1 MKHFKNKKIFTYMVV
16 GALVMALSISCKS
29 NEDPSSNWITHSNHP
44 TAGTYKGDRASVV
57 ATVTISGGA
66 CNIKGTAL
74 SDSNQ
79 PLQYD
84 ITITKWLKHKDADR
98 SRYILGDP
106 QAGGQGE
113 ATINSPSNPTS
124 FRVDYYDDGR
134 IYVDF
139 VVDNIGYYT
148 YYMTRQ

>member
-1 MKHFKNKKIFTYMVV
+1 M
-16 GALVMALSISCKS
+16 
-29 NEDPSSNWITHSNHP
+29 
-44 TAGTYKGDRASVV
+44 
-57 ATVTISGGA
+57 GGA

-79 PLQYD
+79 SLQYD
-84 ITITKWLKHKDADR
+84 ITITKWLKHKDTDH
-98 SRYILGDP
+98 SGYILRS
-106 QAGGQGE
+106 QGE

-134 IYVDF
+134 IYLDF

>member
-1 MKHFKNKKIFTYMVV
+1 
-16 GALVMALSISCKS
+16 MALSISCKS

-44 TAGTYKGDRASVV
+44 TAGTYKGDNASVV

-84 ITITKWLKHKDADR
+84 ITITKWLKHKDSDH
-98 SRYILGDP
+98 SRYILGL
-106 QAGGQGE
+106 QGE